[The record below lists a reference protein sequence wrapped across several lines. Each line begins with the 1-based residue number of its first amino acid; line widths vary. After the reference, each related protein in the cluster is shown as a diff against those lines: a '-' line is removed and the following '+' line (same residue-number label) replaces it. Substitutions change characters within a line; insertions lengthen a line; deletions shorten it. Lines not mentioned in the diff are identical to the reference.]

1 MTVADICLWYVICM
15 AYVSKENVYSDD
27 EDGAVSDAVSLGEKS
42 KPDSS
47 LLVQKRDHPSRR
59 WVGSAISWWKSF
71 VTEKWLKFSV
81 TVYGFKIELIMVILK
96 VWNVYMFIS

>member
-1 MTVADICLWYVICM
+1 ML
-15 AYVSKENVYSDD
+15 YSDD

-59 WVGSAISWWKSF
+59 RVGSAIS
-71 VTEKWLKFSV
+71 
-81 TVYGFKIELIMVILK
+81 
-96 VWNVYMFIS
+96 